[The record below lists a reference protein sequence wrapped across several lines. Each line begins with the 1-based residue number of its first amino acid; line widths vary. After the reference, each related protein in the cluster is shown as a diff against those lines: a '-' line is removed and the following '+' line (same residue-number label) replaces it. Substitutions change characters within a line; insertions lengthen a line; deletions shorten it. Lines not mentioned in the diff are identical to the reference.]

1 VEMITPYLRCILAP
15 NAGPMTLDGTN
26 TWLLGDPTRGPIVVV
41 DPGPADD
48 HHLKLIMDACAGGI
62 SDILLTHW
70 HSDHSDAA
78 PALAQLAG
86 CGVRAAD
93 PAFAVP
99 DPRTG
104 PSAVPDGTGIA
115 APAAELTVI
124 VTPGHTSDSLSF
136 LLQGADGARWL
147 LTGDMVL
154 GRGTTVIM
162 HPDGNLGAYL
172 QSLDRMER
180 VVHDYD
186 VAQILPGHGPR
197 VGRPGRAVEVVPDA
211 PAGATS
217 AGTGGGGR
225 RSAYGRR
232 GGSGCLRRRPRQR
245 SAGRRTVGRGSARL
259 PLGARF

>member
-1 VEMITPYLRCILAP
+1 MMTPYLRCILAP

-26 TWLLGDPTRGPIVVV
+26 TWLLGDPTRGPTVVV

-48 HHLKLIMDACAGGI
+48 HHLELIMDACAGGI

-70 HSDHSDAA
+70 HHDHSDAA

-93 PAFAVP
+93 PVFAVP

-104 PSAVPDGTGIA
+104 PSAMPDGTAIT
-115 APAAELTVI
+115 APGAELTVI
-124 VTPGHTSDSLSF
+124 VTPGHTQDSLSF
-136 LLQGADGARWL
+136 LLRGQDGACWL

-172 QSLDRMER
+172 RSLDRMER
-180 VVHDYD
+180 VVHDFG

-197 VGRPGRAVEVVPDA
+197 VASPGELLRSYRTHRLERLQQVREAVAAGARTAAEVAAVVYADVPDGVRQA
-211 PAGATS
+211 AE
-217 AGTGGGGR
+217 
-225 RSAYGRR
+225 RSVAAQLDYLSEP
-232 GGSGCLRRRPRQR
+232 GSE
-245 SAGRRTVGRGSARL
+245 
-259 PLGARF
+259 